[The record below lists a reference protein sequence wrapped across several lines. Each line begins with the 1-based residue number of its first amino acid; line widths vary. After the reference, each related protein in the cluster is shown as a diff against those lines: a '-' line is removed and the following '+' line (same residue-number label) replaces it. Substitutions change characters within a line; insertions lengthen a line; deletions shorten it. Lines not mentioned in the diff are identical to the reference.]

1 MSDARRTPRGEFLLL
16 LAMLAVGCLLQP
28 CSMWGSR
35 ASARSVAAM
44 TTLPRVLVT
53 GGNKGIGRALCKQLA
68 ADHGF
73 HVFLGSRDKARG
85 EAAVASIIKEA
96 PQCDGRLQLL
106 VLDAASDDSVAAAAQ
121 EVAALKSN
129 GADTP
134 LLHAIVNN
142 AGVGFGLSLEATLA
156 VNLYGP
162 KRVCDAFIPLLCP
175 KNGRVVNTASASG
188 PMFVA
193 ACQGVQRDVLVNPA
207 VTWEE
212 IEALVQQALASPR
225 TADPPYG
232 FSKACL
238 NAYTL
243 FLARTHT
250 NLRINSVTPGFIDT
264 DITRGMG
271 ATKPPEEGTKA
282 AIYCLTAELEGNG
295 RYYGSD
301 AVRSPLDRYRGP
313 GDPPYVGP

>member
-1 MSDARRTPRGEFLLL
+1 MPQTRKTLFGPFWVL
-16 LAMLAVGCLLQP
+16 LAMLAAGIFWRSG
-28 CSMWGSR
+28 SMLGSR

-44 TTLPRVLVT
+44 AALPRVLVT

-68 ADHGF
+68 ANHGF
-73 HVFLGSRDKARG
+73 HVFLGSRDKGRG
-85 EAAVASIIKEA
+85 EEAVASIINEA
-96 PQCDGRLQLL
+96 PLCDGRLGLI
-106 VLDAASDDSVAAAAQ
+106 VLDAASDSSVAAAAQ
-121 EVAALKSN
+121 EVTASN
-129 GADTP
+129 SGDTP
-134 LLHAIVNN
+134 PLHAIVNN

-156 VNLYGP
+156 VNLFGP

-175 KNGRVVNTASASG
+175 KAGRVVNTASASG

-193 ACQGVQRDVLVNPA
+193 ACSGMQRDVLVNPA

-212 IEALVQQALASPR
+212 IETLTQKALASPS

-238 NAYTL
+238 NAYTM
-243 FLARTHT
+243 FLARTHPT
-250 NLRINSVTPGFIDT
+250 LSINSVTPGFIDT